1 MNLFKRI
8 SPSSSRF
15 QEVEFFVLL
24 GWALL
29 FPAKLSYLYF
39 LGFTLLLAVLTL
51 RKIFVL
57 KSIAW
62 TRFSTFLAFFTML
75 FVWSAFF
82 SPHPIRSL
90 LFASDILLVAIWF
103 LFFYIEKSD
112 VGRYLRLLAAA
123 ISLSSLVVL
132 VFFAFHCGNGPAA
145 QIFRNPILQGIASS
159 LAALVFLHALMQKYS
174 LLDTLLL
181 AINVGAVVVSASKA
195 AFLGLALI
203 GAVMIF
209 SRKRRW
215 LIYFVSLLVLL
226 SLFPNPLRRMVRYS
240 LTQDPYVLNRLDIWN
255 MSARM
260 LRHHVW
266 TGVGPDLFEDAA
278 RQFNF
283 PQVKG
288 PARYFKL
295 PESPHSDYWKI
306 IAENG
311 LPGLI
316 FVFLFLFFAIRR
328 LLSPPRLD
336 LPKLLLAFLLF
347 QMLLINCIFNFFF
360 LLVFFLLLH
369 DFFQARHRF
378 VTIQPGFRIFF
389 SSLLVFTVVV
399 LYLFPY
405 IADRLLDA
413 ASLEKSVARRFTL
426 LNRAALCSPLDERV
440 PLAKAEILRSFARSR
455 SSLEA
460 WTAALDN
467 LRLVQKL
474 DGYGTS
480 AYLLESALFTDFLA
494 KRIKYPAMGE
504 EILAP
509 LRRAEKNDPFDPF
522 LKLQQAIVL
531 REFGRLHESRRL
543 ALAALELEPEYV
555 AALWFIHDLDGRPA
569 TDAAWLE
576 KMSRLQAKAVKL
588 HAEPGSYLFKLYRL
602 PEKVAARQ

>member
-15 QEVEFFVLL
+15 QEVEFFLLL

-29 FPAKLSYLYF
+29 FPGKLSYLYF
-39 LGFTLLLAVLTL
+39 LGFNLLLAVLTL

-62 TRFSTFLAFFTML
+62 TRFSTFMVLFAML
-75 FVWSAFF
+75 FVWSAYF

-90 LFASDILLVAIWF
+90 LFAADVLLVAIWF
-103 LFFYIEKSD
+103 LFFFIEKSD
-112 VGRYLRLLAAA
+112 VDRYLRLLAAT
-123 ISLSSLVVL
+123 ISISSLVVL
-132 VFFAFHCGNGPAA
+132 VFFAFHGGSGPATE
-145 QIFRNPILQGIASS
+145 IFKNPILQGIASS
-159 LAALVFLHALMQKYS
+159 LAALVFLHALVQKFR
-174 LLDTLLL
+174 LLDAALL

-203 GAVMIF
+203 GAVMIL

-215 LIYFVSLLVLL
+215 LIYFFSLMALL
-226 SLFPNPLRRMVRYS
+226 ALFPNPLRRMVKFS
-240 LTQDPYVLNRLDIWN
+240 LVQDPYVLNRLDIWN

-260 LRHHVW
+260 FSQHFW
-266 TGVGPDLFEDAA
+266 TGVGPDLFEEAS

-283 PQVKG
+283 PQENG
-288 PARYFKL
+288 PARYNKL

-306 IAENG
+306 IVENG
-311 LPGLI
+311 FPGLI

-328 LLSPPRLD
+328 LLSPPWFD
-336 LPKLLLAFLLF
+336 LSKLLLAFLLF

-360 LLVFFLLLH
+360 LLVFFLLLN
-369 DFFQARHRF
+369 DFFPARYRF
-378 VTIQPGFRIFF
+378 VTLQPGFRTFF
-389 SSLLVFTVVV
+389 SFLLVFMVLT

-413 ASLEKSVARRFTL
+413 ASREKNIARRFTL
-426 LNRAALCSPLDERV
+426 LNRAALCSPLDARA
-440 PLAKAEILRSFARSR
+440 PLAKAEVLRSFARSR
-455 SSLEA
+455 VDLEA
-460 WTAALDN
+460 WTAALEN
-467 LRLVQKL
+467 LHLVQKL

-480 AYLLESALFTDFLA
+480 AYLLESALFGDFLA
-494 KRIKYPAMGE
+494 KRVKYPALGE

-509 LRRAEKNDPFDPF
+509 LRQAEKNDPFNPF

-531 REFGRLHESRRL
+531 REFGRRRESRRL

-555 AALWFIHDLDGRPA
+555 AALCFLHDLDGLPA
-569 TDAAWLE
+569 TDAAWRE
-576 KMSRLQAKAVKL
+576 KIARLQAKAEKL
-588 HAEPGSYLFKLYRL
+588 RARPGSYLFNLYRL
-602 PEKVAARQ
+602 PEKTAARQ